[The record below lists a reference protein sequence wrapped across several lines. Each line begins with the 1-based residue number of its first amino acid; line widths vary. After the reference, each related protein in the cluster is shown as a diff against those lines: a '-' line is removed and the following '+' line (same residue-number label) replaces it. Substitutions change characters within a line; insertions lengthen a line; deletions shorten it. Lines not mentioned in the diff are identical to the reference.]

1 MVKKLLIYVFI
12 LLGLFSSGCS
22 YAHIK
27 NTVGGPGGLT
37 YEKTETT
44 KPISS
49 KRITIKRVNGRL
61 VIVREEK

>member
-1 MVKKLLIYVFI
+1 MVKKLLICVFV

-44 KPISS
+44 KPVSI
-49 KRITIKRVNGRL
+49 KKITIKRVNGQL
-61 VIVREEK
+61 VIVREAK